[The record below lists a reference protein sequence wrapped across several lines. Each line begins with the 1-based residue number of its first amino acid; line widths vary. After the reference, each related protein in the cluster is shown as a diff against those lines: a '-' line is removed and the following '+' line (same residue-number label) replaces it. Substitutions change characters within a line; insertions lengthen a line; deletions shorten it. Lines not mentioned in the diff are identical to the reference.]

1 MKVTGA
7 SNSIA
12 RELSGLCTSEHGTNE
27 SPHGIGLCRP
37 YSAFG
42 NGLAGASVKDSHSFS
57 SCWMPAAYVRAVGS
71 TKPAAA
77 MRARTGQGPL
87 TVAHSIKRLLRSG
100 EDAPERPLPAPPS
113 SRMWTVS
120 HTFSDSYRSPVHLL
134 NATGG

>member
-42 NGLAGASVKDSHSFS
+42 NGLTGASVKDSHSFS
-57 SCWMPAAYVRAVGS
+57 SCWIPAAYVRAVGS
-71 TKPAAA
+71 TVDKPFDHDARYRAADFL
-77 MRARTGQGPL
+77 GPRRIDIGGEQQKFK
-87 TVAHSIKRLLRSG
+87 AH
-100 EDAPERPLPAPPS
+100 
-113 SRMWTVS
+113 
-120 HTFSDSYRSPVHLL
+120 
-134 NATGG
+134 